1 MFTEDEQK
9 ILNSCYGTS
18 DSGRRIYYL
27 NGNDEL
33 VEFDI
38 SGYKTLTSVDG
49 KGTEPIS
56 TVELT
61 VDGEVRYTTDLSEFV
76 KVLEEFGSKK
86 TDSSQYEPFNL
97 SEYGPISLDEHYD
110 LKITWFSADY
120 NADTRELEDLNLN
133 GYLLEK

>member
-1 MFTEDEQK
+1 
-9 ILNSCYGTS
+9 
-18 DSGRRIYYL
+18 
-27 NGNDEL
+27 
-33 VEFDI
+33 
-38 SGYKTLTSVDG
+38 
-49 KGTEPIS
+49 
-56 TVELT
+56 
-61 VDGEVRYTTDLSEFV
+61 VRYTTDLSEFV

-120 NADTRELEDLNLN
+120 NPEARELENLNLN